1 MEAILYHR
9 QIGEL
14 VTTAKQTIVDE
25 KYHYGVQTSYKG
37 ELVSDIVAEG
47 YRSASILGRSEFGK
61 HRAMYSETD
70 VTLVAKDKGEKKP
83 ASVLTLEQKM
93 AARLERAAAKIAEKE
108 AEKAAK
114 KEFLA
119 KLLAEAEAARTPLPT
134 VGRGKKKVFSVA
146 QGEVI
151 EA

>member
-9 QIGEL
+9 QVGEL
-14 VTTAKQTIVDE
+14 VTTAKQTIADE
-25 KYHYGVQTSYKG
+25 KYHYGVQTTYQG
-37 ELVSDIVAEG
+37 ALVSDIVAAG
-47 YRSASILGRSEFGK
+47 YRDSANQGRAEFEK
-61 HRAMYSETD
+61 HRAIYAETD
-70 VTLVAKDKGEKKP
+70 PVLVVKAKAEKKP
-83 ASVLTLEQKM
+83 ASGLTLEQKM
-93 AARLERAAAKIAEKE
+93 AAKLERATVKVAEKE

-119 KLLAEAEAARTPLPT
+119 QQLAEAEAAGTPLPT